1 MTAPVLTMQTQTQ
14 PQISVNDGVRGLL
27 ERSVIFS
34 LTVGVFGITRRL
46 STSQIE
52 VDADKDW
59 VGAEKK
65 LLSSNEYERITKRD
79 GKASTWLKTRSL
91 PSPFK
96 RGLYLL
102 PLSLVEEA
110 EAYMKEYETERQA
123 LIEAFLD
130 VYERQV
136 EEAQTSLRGIFSSRD
151 YPSREVVR
159 AAFRVNWQYLSL
171 AAPGS
176 LPASLVERERQKIA
190 DQWAQA
196 FEDTREILRQ
206 QMAQFVDWMVDRMSG
221 ADDGKPKVFKAPAL
235 EKYQDF
241 LKTFESLN
249 LTDDQELSSLV
260 AQARSLCNG
269 INADQIRSSDRL
281 RAQMRE
287 GFEEI
292 KTNLDTLLENKPS
305 RGISFDDVN

>member
-1 MTAPVLTMQTQTQ
+1 
-14 PQISVNDGVRGLL
+14 
-27 ERSVIFS
+27 
-34 LTVGVFGITRRL
+34 
-46 STSQIE
+46 
-52 VDADKDW
+52 
-59 VGAEKK
+59 
-65 LLSSNEYERITKRD
+65 
-79 GKASTWLKTRSL
+79 
-91 PSPFK
+91 
-96 RGLYLL
+96 
-102 PLSLVEEA
+102 
-110 EAYMKEYETERQA
+110 
-123 LIEAFLD
+123 
-130 VYERQV
+130 
-136 EEAQTSLRGIFSSRD
+136 
-151 YPSREVVR
+151 
-159 AAFRVNWQYLSL
+159 
-171 AAPGS
+171 
-176 LPASLVERERQKIA
+176 
-190 DQWAQA
+190 
-196 FEDTREILRQ
+196 
-206 QMAQFVDWMVDRMSG
+206 MAQFVNWMVDRMSG